1 MRRDVLAEKTG
12 LLKLIIWKGIVLFFI
27 WFLIY
32 CFAPVGI
39 LTALAF
45 PETKGLFLRMFGIF
59 PLGWTVLFFFAVKDI
74 QKNLAIIN
82 SAIITGAFVIIATL
96 IYNFTVDITMGWFI
110 WLSIVTLFVF
120 NLALLIL
127 KPKAA

>member
-1 MRRDVLAEKTG
+1 MAEKTG
-12 LLKLIIWKGIVLFFI
+12 MLKLLVWKGIVLFFI

-45 PETKGLFLRMFGIF
+45 PEMKGLFLRMFGIF
-59 PLGWTVLFFFAVKDI
+59 PLGWAVLFFFAVKDI

-82 SAIITGAFVIIATL
+82 SAIITGVSLIIASL
-96 IYNFTVDITMGWFI
+96 IYYFTVDIEMGWFM
-110 WLSIVTLFVF
+110 WLSLAVLFVY
-120 NLALLIL
+120 NLALFIL

>member
-1 MRRDVLAEKTG
+1 MAEKTG
-12 LLKLIIWKGIVLFFI
+12 MLKLLVWKGIVLFFI
-27 WFLIY
+27 WFLVY

-45 PETKGLFLRMFGIF
+45 PETKGLFLRIFGIF
-59 PLGWTVLFFFAVKDI
+59 PLSWAVLFLFAVKDI

-82 SAIITGAFVIIATL
+82 SAIITGASVIIATL
-96 IYNFTVDITMGWFI
+96 IYYFSVDITLGWFI
-110 WLSIVTLFVF
+110 WLSLAVLFVYNSTLF
-120 NLALLIL
+120 IL